1 MMPQTGRA
9 LLGSVCIQPLSLA
22 ECTSPLHKWTHWD
35 LSPGPSACEADVMP
49 LHHVPLGS
57 RAHHIPCLALMHAAL
72 IHAALMHAAL
82 MHAALLHA
90 ALMYAALM
98 HAALIYSALM
108 HAALMHVMTK
118 VARLLSSRLHV
129 TTFVRECQ
137 EYICK
142 CRDPGSSRGPSD
154 LQSDALPTELSR
166 PLIFDHKQT
175 HRATSTQGWPAARMF
190 AGYPRQPRSVEFHT
204 LPRVNTSPTSCA
216 WSHNAKIRCSIVVS
230 ISACHAEDPGSIP
243 GGGGLELSDV
253 RAHGSPVVFGWV
265 LQSRF

>member
-72 IHAALMHAAL
+72 IHAALL
-82 MHAALLHA
+82 HAALLHA

-154 LQSDALPTELSR
+154 LQSDALPAELSR
-166 PLIFDHKQT
+166 LERISLPQVHHSMRRQCAQPLQ
-175 HRATSTQGWPAARMF
+175 PAATARKHLHM
-190 AGYPRQPRSVEFHT
+190 AHLGIKPRSILWE
-204 LPRVNTSPTSCA
+204 RY
-216 WSHNAKIRCSIVVS
+216 
-230 ISACHAEDPGSIP
+230 IP
-243 GGGGLELSDV
+243 PLEH
-253 RAHGSPVVFGWV
+253 R
-265 LQSRF
+265 RFV